1 MITRSKTSC
10 WAVAEPGEGL
20 GKHGR
25 LGVSFEASAAPGG
38 RLGSLVLAQRLVEAG
53 ELAAYGERS
62 KQGARAMG

>member
-1 MITRSKTSC
+1 M
-10 WAVAEPGEGL
+10 
-20 GKHGR
+20 
-25 LGVSFEASAAPGG
+25 GVSFEASAAPGG